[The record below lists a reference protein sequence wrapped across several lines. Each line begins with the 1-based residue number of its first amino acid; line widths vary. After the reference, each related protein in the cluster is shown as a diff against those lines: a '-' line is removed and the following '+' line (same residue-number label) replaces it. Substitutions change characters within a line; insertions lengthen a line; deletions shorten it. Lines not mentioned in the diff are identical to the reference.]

1 MNARSIS
8 AACVASAALLLSAF
22 AADEKADKEQP
33 LHEISLEV
41 QALRSI
47 EDLRLT
53 QDQLDLLAK
62 LAKETAEPERKRAEP
77 KASAE
82 YRRVLTRLRD
92 ALLAQDEDKIDELEG
107 ALEEL
112 KAKENPTIDED
123 VTVTKAARKRAPEVF
138 RTFKASELASYYGA
152 VANEVLDPLLHLTT
166 SLRVVRGLEKDEW
179 HDRRDAIADEVAWLV
194 AGADLAKWEKVSDQT
209 VALLSKARSLSDE
222 EFKAQQKELET
233 SAKAI
238 AGEAGPD
245 AVLRHYAERE
255 LAELLSNPRLAA
267 ALKARQK

>member
-1 MNARSIS
+1 VNARSIS
-8 AACVASAALLLSAF
+8 AACVASAALLLPAF
-22 AADEKADKEQP
+22 ADDKAEKEQP

-41 QALRSI
+41 QALRAI

-53 QDQLDLLAK
+53 QDQLGLLAK
-62 LAKETAEPERKRAEP
+62 LAKETAEPARKRAEP

-82 YRRVLTRLRD
+82 YRRLLTRLRD
-92 ALLAQDEDKIDELEG
+92 ALAAQDEDKVDELEG
-107 ALEEL
+107 ELEEL
-112 KAKENPTIDED
+112 KSKENPVIDED
-123 VTVTKAARKRAPEVF
+123 VTVTRAARMRAPEVF

-179 HDRRDAIADEVAWLV
+179 RDRRDAIADEVAWLV
-194 AGADLAKWEKVSDQT
+194 AGADAAKWEKVSDQT

-222 EFKAQQKELET
+222 EFKAQEKELEK

-238 AGEAGPD
+238 AGAVGPD

-267 ALKARQK
+267 AIKARQK